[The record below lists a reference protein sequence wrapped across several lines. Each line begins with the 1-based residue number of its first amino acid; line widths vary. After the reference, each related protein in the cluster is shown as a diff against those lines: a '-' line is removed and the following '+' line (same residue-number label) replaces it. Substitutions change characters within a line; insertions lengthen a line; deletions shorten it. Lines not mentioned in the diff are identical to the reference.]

1 MEAVPQVQ
9 LAGALKETTLA
20 IINQLVAHNVKGAD
34 LIAKGIGQMTNLMDE
49 AAKWYDLLKNL
60 LLALKPVFELV
71 RDWLVEAYQH
81 LVVVFDWAKE
91 MWHKIFGPKD

>member
-1 MEAVPQVQ
+1 
-9 LAGALKETTLA
+9 
-20 IINQLVAHNVKGAD
+20 
-34 LIAKGIGQMTNLMDE
+34 
-49 AAKWYDLLKNL
+49 

-71 RDWLVEAYQH
+71 RDWLVETYHH